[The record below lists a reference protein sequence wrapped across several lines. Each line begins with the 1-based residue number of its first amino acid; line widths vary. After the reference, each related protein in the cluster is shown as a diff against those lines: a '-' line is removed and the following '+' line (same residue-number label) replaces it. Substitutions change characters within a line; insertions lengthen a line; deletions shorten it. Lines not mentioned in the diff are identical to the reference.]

1 MTDKEYIKE
10 MLTLQ
15 QKLND
20 ETNGIG
26 WENGYTKND
35 RIINWKRCIYMESA
49 ELIDSFNWKHWKDIN
64 KDTDWENA
72 MIEIVDIW
80 HFIMSLALEDYKVNS
95 RGNIDHLV
103 NDVINVHGF
112 ISFTKEAYAVDST
125 PPMEIINDIESIINL
140 TTSFKLDIF
149 DGLLK
154 DYFSLSLK
162 CGVNL
167 KILYK
172 FYVAKNV
179 LNQFRQDN
187 GYKEGTYKKIWGS
200 KEDNEVMLEI
210 LGNKVM
216 GSDELYQELDKAY
229 NA

>member
-1 MTDKEYIKE
+1 MTNVEYIKE
-10 MLTLQ
+10 MFILQ

-20 ETNGIG
+20 ETNGTG

-64 KDTDWENA
+64 KATDWENA
-72 MIEIVDIW
+72 TIEIVDIW
-80 HFIMSLALEDYKVNS
+80 HFVMSLLLEEYKTHN
-95 RGNIDHLV
+95 RGSVDKLV
-103 NDVINVHGF
+103 KDVIDVHGF
-112 ISFTKEAYAVDST
+112 ERFSKEPENRENADT
-125 PPMEIINDIESIINL
+125 MEVINDIESIMHI
-140 TTSFKLDIF
+140 TTASQIDLF

-154 DYFSLSLK
+154 DYFAMSLK

-172 FYVAKNV
+172 YYIAKNV

-187 GYKEGTYKKIWGS
+187 GYKEGTYKKVWGN

-210 LGNKVM
+210 MTENTLGAQ
-216 GSDELYQELDKAY
+216 ELYKKLDKVY